1 MKKAWLFLFIGL
13 TVFLAGLTAGIF
25 IGQHIHG
32 SNVTL
37 EFTPQASVADSAASS
52 AVEAPEYLVDINTAS
67 VDLLDTLPG
76 IGPALAQRIVDYRE
90 ANGPY
95 AAKEDLLQVTG
106 IGNEKLKAIYDLII
120 VEVNNENTG
129 S

>member
-25 IGQHIHG
+25 IGQHVHG
-32 SNVTL
+32 SSVTL
-37 EFTPQASVADSAASS
+37 EYTPQASGADSAASS
-52 AVEAPEYLVDINTAS
+52 AVESPEYLVDINTAS